1 MLIIVLLGLL
11 GVIMAMI
18 FDDAIYAMVISLCL
32 IGVVQNNFKEARSAG
47 DIQEVSR
54 IQDFSYGFMLYI
66 ASATMAIILLV
77 VSFRPIA
84 KGYSELLYKSLFLKK
99 YDNDL
104 DVHIRESVK
113 RDTTKA
119 HDYTWKQVFTFILW

>member
-54 IQDFSYGFMLYI
+54 IQDFSYGLCCI
-66 ASATMAIILLV
+66 
-77 VSFRPIA
+77 
-84 KGYSELLYKSLFLKK
+84 
-99 YDNDL
+99 
-104 DVHIRESVK
+104 
-113 RDTTKA
+113 
-119 HDYTWKQVFTFILW
+119 